1 MSTKSNDNAVAAG
14 ANRRT
19 GRVSHGAATKRFRRL
34 TCAYAT
40 AGRHAQSAQVDLLL
54 PTALRG
60 ETLPSD
66 HRLTSL
72 RLELAYFSGLAW
84 LRVNATG
91 GAGVILQFERV
102 RPRRAARF
110 QPLRSQEIT
119 PKFLDRT
126 IRALKRWKFD
136 IVSMDEVC
144 RRAVTLASPRRFAC
158 LTFDGGYRDL
168 MTSAYPL
175 LARHGVPF
183 TVYLPTAFPDG
194 LGEAWWLA
202 LEEVIAREKRVSLMM
217 DGKERRFDIGTTS
230 EKYQLY
236 DFLGSWM
243 RSLSPTGLSS
253 AINDLCRR
261 YSVDLAALSRE
272 ASMDW
277 TELAKLAADPLV
289 TIGSATVNYPVL
301 STLKD
306 VAALREMTMGRA
318 VAEAAFRR
326 DVRHFAY
333 PFGDRASWRP
343 QHAAMAAEA
352 GLASAVSTIP
362 GVVEAEGRT
371 DLHTL
376 PRIAWDGRQRSL
388 RVMRVM
394 LSGIT
399 FPSAKRAR
407 GRNP

>member
-1 MSTKSNDNAVAAG
+1 
-14 ANRRT
+14 
-19 GRVSHGAATKRFRRL
+19 
-34 TCAYAT
+34 
-40 AGRHAQSAQVDLLL
+40 
-54 PTALRG
+54 
-60 ETLPSD
+60 LPSD

-144 RRAVTLASPRRFAC
+144 RRVVTLASPRRFAC

-202 LEEVIAREKRVSLMM
+202 LEEVIAREKRVSLVM
-217 DGKERRFDIGTTS
+217 DGRERRFDIGTTS

-371 DLHTL
+371 DLHAL

-394 LSGIT
+394 LSGIA

-407 GRNP
+407 SRNP